1 MQSSSCQKGQ
11 CARLCQRGAAPCRR
25 LNASATERA
34 DQAQVAVPTRKTF
47 LLGVGCQKGG
57 TTWLHDHL
65 SSHPNADLGFRKEY
79 HVFDAIHL
87 ESCRFFITEELRCGR
102 RVLDWFS
109 RARAETSEFTILDF
123 YADLETY
130 YDYFDFLAGR
140 AADVRLVGDITP
152 SYAGLPTDV
161 LASIRESLEKRKFSV
176 RVLFV
181 MRDPVDR
188 IWSAARMRRRHRGLQ
203 TVSDGDVVRELFK
216 TPDYALRTRYD
227 LTIRNL
233 EAVFAADQLRLEFY
247 ETLFSHDGIR
257 TVTDFL
263 NLPFVEPNLD
273 ARFNAS
279 PKSEELDESLA
290 REIAE
295 HYRPVYEFCAA
306 KFGSDTLGRLWPS
319 YQLLSTRPW
328 RQAA

>member
-1 MQSSSCQKGQ
+1 MQSSSCQKAQ
-11 CARLCQRGAAPCRR
+11 CTHMCGRCASLCRR
-25 LNASATERA
+25 AQASEFQVA
-34 DQAQVAVPTRKTF
+34 DQAPVDVPPPKTF

-65 SSHPNADLGFRKEY
+65 SGHPNADMGFRKEY

-87 ESCRFFITEELRCGR
+87 ESCRFFIAEEMRCGG

-109 RARAETSEFTILDF
+109 RPSTEVGASTPLDF

-130 YDYFDFLAGR
+130 YDYFEFIAGR
-140 AADVRLVGDITP
+140 DAGVRLVGDMTP

-161 LASIRESLEKRKFSV
+161 FASIRESLEKRKFSV

-188 IWSAARMRRRHRGLQ
+188 IWSAARMRRRHQGWSAR
-203 TVSDGDVVRELFK
+203 SEGDVVRELFR
-216 TPDYALRTRYD
+216 TPGFVTRTRYD
-227 LTIRNL
+227 LTIQNL
-233 EAVFAADQLRLEFY
+233 EAAFDADQLRLEFY

-257 TVTDFL
+257 GVTDFL
-263 NLPFVEPNLD
+263 NLPSVEPSLD
-273 ARFNAS
+273 NRCNAS
-279 PKSEELDESLA
+279 PKTEELDQSLA
-290 REIAE
+290 REVAE
-295 HYRPVYEFCAA
+295 FYRPVYEFCAA
-306 KFGSDTLGRLWPS
+306 KFGSDTLGRLWAS
-319 YQLLSTRPW
+319 YRLLDARPW